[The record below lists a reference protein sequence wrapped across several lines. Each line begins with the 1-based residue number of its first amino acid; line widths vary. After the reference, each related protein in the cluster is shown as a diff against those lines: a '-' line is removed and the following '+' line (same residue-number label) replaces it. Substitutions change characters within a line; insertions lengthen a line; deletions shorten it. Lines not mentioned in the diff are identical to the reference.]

1 MYGDTSVMR
10 KRAGELQEQ
19 GADIALTADTLVA
32 QSDAISWSGRAAD
45 AMRARV
51 RERARHLREAAALH
65 ETAAESLIRHLGEVD
80 RLKESIAGV
89 EQRAESLVA
98 DARTR
103 IARLEAEAEGDPS
116 RAARVRP
123 SETDET
129 LAAFVAPA
137 SGHKDWLS
145 VNLPGL

>member
-10 KRAGELQEQ
+10 KHAGELREQ
-19 GADIALTADTLVA
+19 GVDIALTADHLVA
-32 QSDAISWSGRAAD
+32 QSDAIAWSGRAAD

-51 RERARHLREAAALH
+51 RERATHLREAAALH
-65 ETAAESLIRHLGEVD
+65 EAAADALARHLGEVD

-103 IARLEAEAEGDPS
+103 VARLEAEPADP
-116 RAARVRP
+116 AGGVRVVP
-123 SETDET
+123 SEDDET
-129 LAAFVAPA
+129 LVAFTSPKP
-137 SGHKDWLS
+137 GHRDWLT
-145 VNLPGL
+145 VTLPGL

>member
-10 KRAGELQEQ
+10 KRAGELLDQ
-19 GADIALTADTLVA
+19 GADIAMSADHLVA
-32 QSDAISWSGRAAD
+32 QSDAIAWTGRAAD

-51 RERARHLREAAALH
+51 RERATHLREAASLH
-65 ETAAESLIRHLGEVD
+65 ETAADSLTRHLGEVD

-103 IARLEAEAEGDPS
+103 VARLAAEATDADGEV
-116 RAARVRP
+116 RVSP
-123 SETDET
+123 SEADDT
-129 LAAFVAPA
+129 LAAFVAPKP
-137 SGHKDWLS
+137 GHKDWLT

>member
-10 KRAGELQEQ
+10 KRAGELRDQ
-19 GADIALTADTLVA
+19 GSDIAMSADHLVA
-32 QSDAISWSGRAAD
+32 HSDAIAWSGRAAD

-51 RERARHLREAAALH
+51 RERATHLREAAALH
-65 ETAAESLIRHLGEVD
+65 ETAADSLTRHLGEID

-89 EQRAESLVA
+89 EQRVDSLVA

-103 IARLEAEAEGDPS
+103 VSRHESQATDPAGEVRVSTSEA
-116 RAARVRP
+116 
-123 SETDET
+123 DET
-129 LAAFVAPA
+129 LAAFVAPKP
-137 SGHKDWLS
+137 GHKDWLT

>member
-10 KRAGELQEQ
+10 KRAGDLREQ
-19 GADIALTADTLVA
+19 GVDIAVTADHLVA
-32 QSDAISWSGRAAD
+32 RSDAISWTGRAAD

-51 RERARHLREAAALH
+51 RERATHLREAAALH
-65 ETAAESLIRHLGEVD
+65 ETAADSLTRHVGEVD

-89 EQRAESLVA
+89 QQRAESLVA

-103 IARLEAEAEGDPS
+103 VARLDADAADP
-116 RAARVRP
+116 AGEVRVSP
-123 SETDET
+123 SGADET
-129 LAAFVAPA
+129 LAAFIAPVP
-137 SGHKDWLS
+137 GHKDWLT

>member
-10 KRAGELQEQ
+10 RRAGELRDQ
-19 GADIALTADTLVA
+19 GADIAMNADQLVA
-32 QSDAISWSGRAAD
+32 QSDAIAWSGRAAD

-51 RERARHLREAAALH
+51 RERATHLRDAADLH
-65 ETAAESLIRHLGEVD
+65 DTAAESLTRHLGEVD
-80 RLKESIAGV
+80 RIKDSIAAV

-103 IARLEAEAEGDPS
+103 IARLEAETATDPS
-116 RAARVRP
+116 GGARLSP
-123 SETDET
+123 SEADET
-129 LAAFVAPA
+129 LAAFTPPKP
-137 SGHKDWLS
+137 GHKDWLT

>member
-10 KRAGELQEQ
+10 RRAGELRDQ
-19 GADIALTADTLVA
+19 GSDIAMTADHLVA
-32 QSDAISWSGRAAD
+32 QSDAITWSGRAAD

-51 RERARHLREAAALH
+51 RERATHLREAADLH
-65 ETAAESLIRHLGEVD
+65 ETAAESLARHLGEVD

-103 IARLEAEAEGDPS
+103 VARLEAEASSDPGGV
-116 RAARVRP
+116 RVSP
-123 SETDET
+123 SEADET
-129 LAAFVAPA
+129 LAAFTPPK
-137 SGHKDWLS
+137 SGHKDWLT